1 MYKSVGLGLP
11 ETYFGPE
18 DLQSQTELT
27 FLITPSVNLGDR
39 GRWISEFKANLRNSV
54 SKNQTRAGEMAQQ
67 IRALTALLK
76 VLSSNHSNH
85 MVVYNHP

>member
-27 FLITPSVNLGDR
+27 FLITFISKEHGMPLSVEER
-39 GRWISEFKANLRNSV
+39 AAV
-54 SKNQTRAGEMAQQ
+54 SGEPE
-67 IRALTALLK
+67 T
-76 VLSSNHSNH
+76 
-85 MVVYNHP
+85 